1 MRKIVPAALAA
12 ASLAA
17 ATSAGAA
24 EAPARFDLAAGAV
37 NGKVLLGRSPQ
48 QLLTTLGKPA
58 LLDGLSTSSLSEN
71 AVRTILNTP
80 SENHH
85 VVVWGK
91 GKVWHVAA
99 QVGIRNTNGV
109 PVVWSLIFA
118 DPADREA
125 RLGTVLT
132 RKPQA
137 IGQALRNRYKDVFRP
152 TKPYACGTKPGSCY
166 GVFSSKDGK
175 RKITFG
181 LFAGSNIRFVNVWLT
196 GN

>member
-1 MRKIVPAALAA
+1 MKKLVPVALAA
-12 ASLAA
+12 ASLATA
-17 ATSAGAA
+17 AGAAAA
-24 EAPARFDLAAGAV
+24 EAPTHFDLAAGAV

-48 QLLTTLGKPA
+48 QLLTVLGKPA
-58 LLDGLSTSSLSEN
+58 LLDGLSTKSLSEN

-80 SENHH
+80 SDNHH

-99 QVGIRNTNGV
+99 QVGVQGTNNV
-109 PVVWSLIFA
+109 PIVWSLIFA

-125 RLGTVLT
+125 RLGTILT
-132 RKPQA
+132 RKPPA
-137 IGQALRNRYKDVFRP
+137 IGQALRNRYKDTFAP
-152 TKPYACGTKPGSCY
+152 SKPYACGKQAGSCY

-181 LFAGSNIRFVNVWLT
+181 LFAGSKIRFVNVWLT
-196 GN
+196 GP